1 MSGPVEVQNPPST
14 AAAPDDVR
22 LSLRDRDHSGSGFV
36 DGAWWPRSRDLA
48 AELPAL
54 LARVGERA
62 GRVERVAFGLSG
74 WDAVDVRRLATRDGR
89 IPLEGFRSIEE
100 ATVWFVVRGAGR
112 SRVGLMVIPPDTP
125 PERAAE
131 LLDLAGTAGERRSP
145 SELLAAGSAA

>member
-1 MSGPVEVQNPPST
+1 MSGPVVLETPPSG

-22 LSLRDRDHSGSGFV
+22 LSLRDRAESGSGFV

-48 AELPAL
+48 VELPTL
-54 LARVGERA
+54 LAEVGKRA

-100 ATVWFVVRGAGR
+100 ATVWLVVRGAGR
-112 SRVGLMVIPPDTP
+112 SRVGLMVIPPDTDP
-125 PERAAE
+125 DRAAE
-131 LLDLAGTAGERRSP
+131 LLERAGTAGERRSP
-145 SELLAAGSAA
+145 SELLAAGSGA